1 MKWFERIFY
10 CERKSSILFN
20 LQNSKKIRGVVRI
33 FEHLKKTISILFFCF
48 IVCKITIG
56 QSLRTITLIG
66 DKAYIVHAVAVR
78 QNLYRISKYYQTSVQ
93 ELKKMNNLEGDS
105 ISKGV
110 ELFIPLNRKNFVL
123 QTSKTKKEIS
133 YQNLYIEP
141 THQLS
146 KKYLKTVL
154 PIDAKLWDE
163 FLKKNEVDFKSKR
176 HLLVGYLAT
185 FNIDL
190 VPPSAPKTV
199 IKKDT
204 IKKEVLLL
212 VKKDTLKPNTI
223 ADSLAK
229 PKIASAQQKI
239 FEKLYAKTEAAET
252 FEKGTALGM
261 IPDSVGNYQKGFY
274 AFHNDLKVGTI
285 VKLKNPMNDNEVYVK
300 ILGKIPELVGNTRCS
315 IKISHDAAIYLDAID
330 ERFLVEIYHH

>member
-1 MKWFERIFY
+1 M
-10 CERKSSILFN
+10 
-20 LQNSKKIRGVVRI
+20 
-33 FEHLKKTISILFFCF
+33 
-48 IVCKITIG
+48 
-56 QSLRTITLIG
+56 
-66 DKAYIVHAVAVR
+66 
-78 QNLYRISKYYQTSVQ
+78 
-93 ELKKMNNLEGDS
+93 
-105 ISKGV
+105 
-110 ELFIPLNRKNFVL
+110 
-123 QTSKTKKEIS
+123 
-133 YQNLYIEP
+133 
-141 THQLS
+141 
-146 KKYLKTVL
+146 
-154 PIDAKLWDE
+154 
-163 FLKKNEVDFKSKR
+163 
-176 HLLVGYLAT
+176 
-185 FNIDL
+185 
-190 VPPSAPKTV
+190 
-199 IKKDT
+199 
-204 IKKEVLLL
+204 LL